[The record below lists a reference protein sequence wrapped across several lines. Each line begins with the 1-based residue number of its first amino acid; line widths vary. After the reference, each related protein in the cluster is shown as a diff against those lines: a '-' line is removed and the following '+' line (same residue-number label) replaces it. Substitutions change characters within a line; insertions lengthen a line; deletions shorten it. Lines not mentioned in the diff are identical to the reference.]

1 MYVLERGSLYP
12 FPWEGYTRV
21 GPCANTRIKVRVQL
35 WSIDLT
41 NSIGLLL
48 SITVGPILP
57 GEGTGAATA
66 GWEHSSGIII
76 AVRASAAVVTELGNP
91 DMIRNSQRLRS
102 SITRSAEDNL
112 TPHFCV

>member
-1 MYVLERGSLYP
+1 MYVLERGSLSS
-12 FPWEGYTRV
+12 FPWEGSTRV

-35 WSIDLT
+35 RNLDLT

-57 GEGTGAATA
+57 GEETGAATA

-76 AVRASAAVVTELGNP
+76 AVRASAAVVTARGP
-91 DMIRNSQRLRS
+91 
-102 SITRSAEDNL
+102 
-112 TPHFCV
+112 